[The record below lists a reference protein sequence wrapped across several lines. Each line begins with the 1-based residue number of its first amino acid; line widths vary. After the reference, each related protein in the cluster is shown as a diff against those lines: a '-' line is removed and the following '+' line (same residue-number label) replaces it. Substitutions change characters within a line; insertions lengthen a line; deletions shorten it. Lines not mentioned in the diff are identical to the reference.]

1 MSNVDLVE
9 TTDGRGRVVG
19 LSFIRHSSV
28 QILFEIP
35 TTFSE
40 NKCCKE
46 LLCIQYSLCW

>member
-1 MSNVDLVE
+1 MNDVDLVE
-9 TTDGRGRVVG
+9 NTVGRGRVVG
-19 LSFIRHSSV
+19 LSFICHVSV
-28 QILFEIP
+28 QILFENL